1 MTRQKRLTALGV
13 SLACIAA
20 GMALLISQS
29 VAQPGR
35 PELWKQIAE
44 ADRKGLPRTGIKA
57 AEQIYESAMKDKNY
71 PEAIKAIGG
80 KVEDRD
86 ALLAALRRVEIKDA
100 PRGPIAV
107 DQWNNPVQTI
117 YVRKVEKV
125 GGKLQNT
132 VVATFPAVGQF
143 YKYNPDEYM
152 KAPLYSRDYPPCK
165 HC

>member
-1 MTRQKRLTALGV
+1 
-13 SLACIAA
+13 
-20 GMALLISQS
+20 
-29 VAQPGR
+29 
-35 PELWKQIAE
+35 
-44 ADRKGLPRTGIKA
+44 
-57 AEQIYESAMKDKNY
+57 
-71 PEAIKAIGG
+71 
-80 KVEDRD
+80 VEDRD

-132 VVATFPAVGQF
+132 VIATFPAVGQF